1 MRCYKMVNIYETKLM
16 EHLIFIVSGF
26 ILAVLL
32 GRLIIPRILVI
43 SLRKRLFDIPDF
55 RKIHHHPISRLGG
68 VTFFP
73 VIVLVMCTITLI
85 GIHIDGFATDF
96 FSDNIAGEMICLMA
110 GLVLLYIIGVCD
122 DLIGVR
128 YSRKLLVQVLASA
141 FLPFAGLYIAD
152 FYGLFG
158 VDVIS
163 PFIGIPLTM
172 LLTVF
177 VTNAINLIDGI
188 DGLASSL
195 CMIALLVFGISFA
208 RYGVWMYALLA
219 FVCLGVLI
227 PFFLYNVFGNAEHG
241 SKIFMGDTGS
251 LTLGFILSLL
261 AVKYLLFVSADS
273 SAVYGTPIVWVF
285 SLMLVPCLDVCRVVL
300 NRLQRKANPFK
311 PDKTHIHHKFLMMG
325 FTPRRTLVLIQL
337 MSLFFIGLTILLIH
351 VGVLAYWVLILDILV
366 WTLMHIWFSRIIRRK
381 EYSMSHQKA

>member
-1 MRCYKMVNIYETKLM
+1 MA
-16 EHLIFIVSGF
+16 HLIFIVAGF
-26 ILAVLL
+26 ILSALM

-55 RKIHHHPISRLGG
+55 RKIHHRPISRLGG

-73 VIVLVMCTITLI
+73 VIMLVMCTITLV
-85 GIHIDGFATDF
+85 GMYVKGFTEHF
-96 FSDNIAGEMICLMA
+96 FSSHIVNEMLCLTA

-128 YSRKLLVQVLASA
+128 YGRKLLVQVLASA
-141 FLPFAGLYIAD
+141 FLPFAGLYVVD

-188 DGLASSL
+188 DGLASGL
-195 CMIALLVFGISFA
+195 CMIALLIFGTAFA
-208 RYGVWMYALLA
+208 LNGVWMYSLLA

-261 AVKYLLFVSADS
+261 AVKYILLLSTDS
-273 SAVYGTPIVWVF
+273 SAVSGTPIVWVF
-285 SLMLVPCLDVCRVVL
+285 SLLLVPCLDVCRVVL
-300 NRLQRKANPFK
+300 NRIQRKANPFK

-325 FTPRRTLVLIQL
+325 FSPRRSLVLIQL
-337 MSLFFIGLTILLIH
+337 ISLFFIGFTVFLLY
-351 VGVLAYWVLILDILV
+351 VGVLGYVVLLIDILV
-366 WTLMHIWFSRIIRRK
+366 WTLMHMWFSHIIRRRA
-381 EYSMSHQKA
+381 YYMSNDKV

>member
-1 MRCYKMVNIYETKLM
+1 MA
-16 EHLIFIVSGF
+16 HLIFIVAGF
-26 ILAVLL
+26 LL
-32 GRLIIPRILVI
+32 SALMGRLIIPRILVI

-55 RKIHHHPISRLGG
+55 RKIHQHPISRLGG

-73 VIVLVMCTITLI
+73 VIMLVMCAITLI
-85 GIHIDGFATDF
+85 GLHIKGFSDQF
-96 FSDNIAGEMICLMA
+96 FSNHIVDEMLCLTA

-128 YSRKLLVQVLASA
+128 YGRKLLVQVLAAS
-141 FLPFAGLYIAD
+141 FLPFAGLYVVD

-158 VDVIS
+158 VDVVS
-163 PFIGIPLTM
+163 PFIGIPLTV

-188 DGLASSL
+188 DGLASGL
-195 CMIALLVFGISFA
+195 CMIALLIFGTAFA
-208 RYGVWMYALLA
+208 LNGVWMYSLLA

-251 LTLGFILSLL
+251 LTLGFILSLFS
-261 AVKYLLFVSADS
+261 VKYILLLSTDS
-273 SAVYGTPIVWVF
+273 SAVSGTPIVWVF
-285 SLMLVPCLDVCRVVL
+285 SLLLVPCLDVCRVML
-300 NRLQRKANPFK
+300 NRIQRKVNPFK

-325 FTPRRTLVLIQL
+325 FSPRRSLVLIQL
-337 MSLFFIGLTILLIH
+337 ISLFFIGLTVFLIY
-351 VGVLAYWVLILDILV
+351 VGVLGYIVLLIDILV
-366 WTLMHIWFSRIIRRK
+366 WTLMHLWFTHIIRRRA
-381 EYSMSHQKA
+381 YYMSNDKV

>member
-1 MRCYKMVNIYETKLM
+1 MA
-16 EHLIFIVSGF
+16 HLIFIVAGF
-26 ILAVLL
+26 ILSALM

-55 RKIHHHPISRLGG
+55 RKIHHRPISRLGG

-73 VIVLVMCTITLI
+73 VIMLVMCTITLV
-85 GIHIDGFATDF
+85 GMYVKGFTEHF
-96 FSDNIAGEMICLMA
+96 FSSHIVNEMLCLTA

-128 YSRKLLVQVLASA
+128 YGRKLLVQVLASA
-141 FLPFAGLYIAD
+141 FLPFAGLYVVD

-158 VDVIS
+158 VDMVS
-163 PFIGIPLTM
+163 PIIGIPFTV

-188 DGLASSL
+188 DGLASGL
-195 CMIALLVFGISFA
+195 CMIALLIFGTAFA
-208 RYGVWMYALLA
+208 LNGVWMYSLLA

-261 AVKYLLFVSADS
+261 AVKYILLLSTDS
-273 SAVYGTPIVWVF
+273 SAVSGTPIVWVF
-285 SLMLVPCLDVCRVVL
+285 SLLLVPCLDVCRVVL
-300 NRLQRKANPFK
+300 NRIQRKANPFK

-325 FTPRRTLVLIQL
+325 FTPRRALVLIQL
-337 MSLFFIGLTILLIH
+337 ISLFFIGFTVFLLY
-351 VGVLAYWVLILDILV
+351 VGVLGYVVLLIDILV
-366 WTLMHIWFSRIIRRK
+366 WTLMHMWFSHIIRRRA
-381 EYSMSHQKA
+381 YYMSNDKV

>member
-1 MRCYKMVNIYETKLM
+1 M
-16 EHLIFIVSGF
+16 EHLIFMVAGF
-26 ILAVLL
+26 LLAALL

-55 RKIHHHPISRLGG
+55 RKIHQHPISRLGG

-96 FSDNIAGEMICLMA
+96 FSDNIAGEMISLMA

-141 FLPFAGLYIAD
+141 FLPFAGLYVAD

-300 NRLQRKANPFK
+300 NRLQRKENPFK

-325 FTPRRTLVLIQL
+325 FTPRRSLVLIQL

>member
-1 MRCYKMVNIYETKLM
+1 M
-16 EHLIFIVSGF
+16 EHLIFIISGF

-32 GRLIIPRILVI
+32 GRIIIPRILVI

-55 RKIHHHPISRLGG
+55 RKIHQHPISRLGG

-73 VIVLVMCTITLI
+73 VIVLVMCTVTLI
-85 GIHIDGFATDF
+85 GIHFDGFANHF
-96 FSDNIAGEMICLMA
+96 FSANIAGEMICLMA
-110 GLVLLYIIGVCD
+110 GLVLLYIVGVCD

-141 FLPFAGLYIAD
+141 FLPFAGLYVAD

-158 VDVIS
+158 VDVVS

-261 AVKYLLFVSADS
+261 AVKYILFVSADS

-300 NRLQRKANPFK
+300 NRLQRKENPFK

-325 FTPRRTLVLIQL
+325 FTPRRALVLIQL
-337 MSLFFIGLTILLIH
+337 MSLFFIGLTILLIY
-351 VGVLAYWVLILDILV
+351 VGVPAYMVLILDILV
-366 WTLMHIWFSRIIRRK
+366 WTLLHVWFSRIIRRK
-381 EYSMSHQKA
+381 AYYMSHHKA

>member
-1 MRCYKMVNIYETKLM
+1 MA
-16 EHLIFIVSGF
+16 HLIFIVAGF
-26 ILAVLL
+26 LL
-32 GRLIIPRILVI
+32 SALMGRLIIPRILVI

-55 RKIHHHPISRLGG
+55 RKIHQHPISRLGG

-73 VIVLVMCTITLI
+73 VIMLVMCAITLI
-85 GIHIDGFATDF
+85 GLHTKGFSDQF
-96 FSDNIAGEMICLMA
+96 FSNHIVDEMLCLTA

-128 YSRKLLVQVLASA
+128 YGRKLLVQVFAAS
-141 FLPFAGLYIAD
+141 FLPFAGLYVVD

-158 VDVIS
+158 VDVVS
-163 PFIGIPLTM
+163 PFIGIPLTI

-188 DGLASSL
+188 DGLASGL
-195 CMIALLVFGISFA
+195 CMIALLIFGTAFA
-208 RYGVWMYALLA
+208 LNGVWMYSLLA

-251 LTLGFILSLL
+251 LTLGFILSLFS
-261 AVKYLLFVSADS
+261 VKYILLLSTDS
-273 SAVYGTPIVWVF
+273 SAVSGTPIVWVF
-285 SLMLVPCLDVCRVVL
+285 SLLLVPCLDVCRVVL

-325 FTPRRTLVLIQL
+325 FSPRRSLVLIQL
-337 MSLFFIGLTILLIH
+337 ISLFFIGLTVFLIY
-351 VGVLAYWVLILDILV
+351 VGVLGYVVLLIDILV
-366 WTLMHIWFSRIIRRK
+366 WTLMHLWFTHIIRRRA
-381 EYSMSHQKA
+381 YYMSNDKV

>member
-1 MRCYKMVNIYETKLM
+1 MA
-16 EHLIFIVSGF
+16 HLIFIVAGF
-26 ILAVLL
+26 LL
-32 GRLIIPRILVI
+32 SALMGRLIIPRILVI

-55 RKIHHHPISRLGG
+55 RKIHQHPISRLGG

-73 VIVLVMCTITLI
+73 VIMLVMCAITLI
-85 GIHIDGFATDF
+85 GLHIKGFSDQF
-96 FSDNIAGEMICLMA
+96 FSNHIVDEMLCLTA

-128 YSRKLLVQVLASA
+128 YGRKLLVQVFAAS
-141 FLPFAGLYIAD
+141 FLPFAGLYVVD

-158 VDVIS
+158 VDVVS
-163 PFIGIPLTM
+163 PFIGIPLTV

-188 DGLASSL
+188 DGLASGL
-195 CMIALLVFGISFA
+195 CMIALLIFGTAFA
-208 RYGVWMYALLA
+208 LNGVWMYSLLA

-251 LTLGFILSLL
+251 LTLGFILSLFS
-261 AVKYLLFVSADS
+261 VKYILLLSTDS
-273 SAVYGTPIVWVF
+273 SAVSGTPIVWVF
-285 SLMLVPCLDVCRVVL
+285 SLLLVPCLDVCRVVL

-325 FTPRRTLVLIQL
+325 FSPRRSLVLIQL
-337 MSLFFIGLTILLIH
+337 ISLFFIGLTVFLIY
-351 VGVLAYWVLILDILV
+351 VGVLGYVVLLIDILV
-366 WTLMHIWFSRIIRRK
+366 WTLMHLWFTHIIRRRA
-381 EYSMSHQKA
+381 YYMSNDKV

>member
-1 MRCYKMVNIYETKLM
+1 MA
-16 EHLIFIVSGF
+16 HLIFIVAGF
-26 ILAVLL
+26 LLSALL

-55 RKIHHHPISRLGG
+55 RKIHQHPISRLGG

-73 VIVLVMCTITLI
+73 VIMLVMCAITLI
-85 GIHIDGFATDF
+85 GLHIKGFSGQF
-96 FSDNIAGEMICLMA
+96 FSNHIIDEMLSLTA

-128 YSRKLLVQVLASA
+128 YGRKLLVQVFAAS
-141 FLPFAGLYIAD
+141 FLPFAGLYVVD

-158 VDVIS
+158 VDVVS
-163 PFIGIPLTM
+163 PFIGIPLTV

-188 DGLASSL
+188 DGLASGL
-195 CMIALLVFGISFA
+195 CMIALLIFGTAFA
-208 RYGVWMYALLA
+208 LNGVWMYSLLA

-251 LTLGFILSLL
+251 LTLGFILSLFS
-261 AVKYLLFVSADS
+261 VKYILLLSTDS
-273 SAVYGTPIVWVF
+273 SAVSGTPIVWVF
-285 SLMLVPCLDVCRVVL
+285 SLLLVPCLDVCRVVL

-325 FTPRRTLVLIQL
+325 FSPRRSLVLIQL
-337 MSLFFIGLTILLIH
+337 ISLFFIGLTVFLIY
-351 VGVLAYWVLILDILV
+351 VGVLGYVVLLIDILV
-366 WTLMHIWFSRIIRRK
+366 WTLMHLWFTHIIRRRA
-381 EYSMSHQKA
+381 YYMSNDKV

>member
-1 MRCYKMVNIYETKLM
+1 M

-55 RKIHHHPISRLGG
+55 RKIHQHLIS
-68 VTFFP
+68 
-73 VIVLVMCTITLI
+73 
-85 GIHIDGFATDF
+85 
-96 FSDNIAGEMICLMA
+96 
-110 GLVLLYIIGVCD
+110 
-122 DLIGVR
+122 
-128 YSRKLLVQVLASA
+128 
-141 FLPFAGLYIAD
+141 
-152 FYGLFG
+152 
-158 VDVIS
+158 
-163 PFIGIPLTM
+163 
-172 LLTVF
+172 
-177 VTNAINLIDGI
+177 
-188 DGLASSL
+188 
-195 CMIALLVFGISFA
+195 
-208 RYGVWMYALLA
+208 
-219 FVCLGVLI
+219 CLGVLI

-261 AVKYLLFVSADS
+261 SVKYILFVSADS
-273 SAVYGTPIVWVF
+273 SAVYCTPIVWVF

-300 NRLQRKANPFK
+300 DRLQRKANPFK

-351 VGVLAYWVLILDILV
+351 VGVLAYVVLLLDILV
-366 WTLMHIWFSRIIRRK
+366 WTLMHLWFSHIIRRK
-381 EYSMSHQKA
+381 AYYMSNPNA

>member
-1 MRCYKMVNIYETKLM
+1 MA
-16 EHLIFIVSGF
+16 HLIFIVAGF
-26 ILAVLL
+26 LL
-32 GRLIIPRILVI
+32 SALMGRLIIPRILVI

-55 RKIHHHPISRLGG
+55 RKIHQHPISRLGG

-73 VIVLVMCTITLI
+73 VIMLVMCAITLI
-85 GIHIDGFATDF
+85 GLHTKGFSDQF
-96 FSDNIAGEMICLMA
+96 FSNHIVDEMLCLTA

-128 YSRKLLVQVLASA
+128 YGRKLLVQVFAAS
-141 FLPFAGLYIAD
+141 FLPFAGLYVVD

-158 VDVIS
+158 VDVVS
-163 PFIGIPLTM
+163 PFIGIPLTV

-195 CMIALLVFGISFA
+195 CMIALLIFGTAFA
-208 RYGVWMYALLA
+208 LNGVWMYSLLA

-251 LTLGFILSLL
+251 LTLGFILSLFS
-261 AVKYLLFVSADS
+261 VKYILLLSTDS
-273 SAVYGTPIVWVF
+273 SAVSGTPIVWVF
-285 SLMLVPCLDVCRVVL
+285 SLLLVPCLDVCRVVL

-325 FTPRRTLVLIQL
+325 FSPRRSLVLIQL
-337 MSLFFIGLTILLIH
+337 ISLFFIGLTVFLIY
-351 VGVLAYWVLILDILV
+351 VGVLGYVVLLIDILV
-366 WTLMHIWFSRIIRRK
+366 WTLMHLWFSHIIRRRA
-381 EYSMSHQKA
+381 YFMSNHKV

>member
-1 MRCYKMVNIYETKLM
+1 MA
-16 EHLIFIVSGF
+16 HLIFIVAGF
-26 ILAVLL
+26 LL
-32 GRLIIPRILVI
+32 SALMGRLIIPRILVI

-55 RKIHHHPISRLGG
+55 RKIHQHPISRLGG

-73 VIVLVMCTITLI
+73 VIMLVMCAITLI
-85 GIHIDGFATDF
+85 GLHTKGFSDQF
-96 FSDNIAGEMICLMA
+96 FSNHIIDEMLSLTA

-128 YSRKLLVQVLASA
+128 YGRKLLVQVFAAS
-141 FLPFAGLYIAD
+141 FLPFAGLYVVD

-158 VDVIS
+158 VDVVS
-163 PFIGIPLTM
+163 PFIGIPLTI

-188 DGLASSL
+188 DGLASGL
-195 CMIALLVFGISFA
+195 CMIALLIFGTAFA
-208 RYGVWMYALLA
+208 LNGVWMYSLLA

-251 LTLGFILSLL
+251 LTLGFILSLFS
-261 AVKYLLFVSADS
+261 VKYILLLSTDS
-273 SAVYGTPIVWVF
+273 SAVSGTPIVWVF
-285 SLMLVPCLDVCRVVL
+285 SLLLVPCLDVCRVVL

-325 FTPRRTLVLIQL
+325 FSPRRSLVLIQL
-337 MSLFFIGLTILLIH
+337 ISIFFIGLTVFLIY
-351 VGVLAYWVLILDILV
+351 VGVLGYVVLLIDILV
-366 WTLMHIWFSRIIRRK
+366 WTLMHLWFTHIIRRRA
-381 EYSMSHQKA
+381 YYMSNDKV

>member
-1 MRCYKMVNIYETKLM
+1 MA
-16 EHLIFIVSGF
+16 HLIFIVAGF
-26 ILAVLL
+26 LL
-32 GRLIIPRILVI
+32 SALMGRLIIPRILVI

-55 RKIHHHPISRLGG
+55 RKIHQHPISRLGG

-73 VIVLVMCTITLI
+73 VIMLVMCAITLI
-85 GIHIDGFATDF
+85 GLHTKGFSDQF
-96 FSDNIAGEMICLMA
+96 FSNHIIDEMLCLTA

-128 YSRKLLVQVLASA
+128 YGRKLLVQVLAAS
-141 FLPFAGLYIAD
+141 FLPFAGLYVVD

-158 VDVIS
+158 VDVVS
-163 PFIGIPLTM
+163 PFIGIPLTV

-188 DGLASSL
+188 DGLASGL
-195 CMIALLVFGISFA
+195 CMIALLIFGTAFA
-208 RYGVWMYALLA
+208 LNGVWMYSLLA

-251 LTLGFILSLL
+251 LTLGFILSLFS
-261 AVKYLLFVSADS
+261 VKYILLLSTDS
-273 SAVYGTPIVWVF
+273 SAVSGTPIVWVF
-285 SLMLVPCLDVCRVVL
+285 SLLLVPCLDVCRVVL

-325 FTPRRTLVLIQL
+325 FSPRRSLVLIQL
-337 MSLFFIGLTILLIH
+337 ISLFFIGLTVFLIY
-351 VGVLAYWVLILDILV
+351 VGVLGYVVLLIDILV
-366 WTLMHIWFSRIIRRK
+366 WTLMHLWFTHIIRRRA
-381 EYSMSHQKA
+381 YYMSNDKV

>member
-1 MRCYKMVNIYETKLM
+1 M
-16 EHLIFIVSGF
+16 EHLIFILSGF

-32 GRLIIPRILVI
+32 GRIIIPRILVI

-55 RKIHHHPISRLGG
+55 RKIHQHPISRLGG

-73 VIVLVMCTITLI
+73 VIVLVMCTVTLI
-85 GIHIDGFATDF
+85 GVHFDGFANHF
-96 FSDNIAGEMICLMA
+96 FSANIAGEMICLMA

-141 FLPFAGLYIAD
+141 FLPFAGLYVAD

-158 VDVIS
+158 VDVVS

-208 RYGVWMYALLA
+208 RYGVWMYAMLA

-337 MSLFFIGLTILLIH
+337 MSLFFIGLTIFLIQ

>member
-1 MRCYKMVNIYETKLM
+1 MA
-16 EHLIFIVSGF
+16 HLIFIVAGF
-26 ILAVLL
+26 LL
-32 GRLIIPRILVI
+32 SALMGRLIIPRILVI

-55 RKIHHHPISRLGG
+55 RKIHQHPISRLGG

-73 VIVLVMCTITLI
+73 VIMLVMCTITLI
-85 GIHIDGFATDF
+85 GLHIKGFSDQF
-96 FSDNIAGEMICLMA
+96 FSNHIVDEMLCLTA

-128 YSRKLLVQVLASA
+128 YGRKLLVQVLAAS
-141 FLPFAGLYIAD
+141 FLPFAGLYVVD

-158 VDVIS
+158 VDVVS
-163 PFIGIPLTM
+163 PFIGIPLTV

-188 DGLASSL
+188 DGLASGL
-195 CMIALLVFGISFA
+195 CMIVLLIFGTAFALN
-208 RYGVWMYALLA
+208 GVWMYSLLA

-251 LTLGFILSLL
+251 LTLGFILSLFS
-261 AVKYLLFVSADS
+261 VKYILLLSTDS
-273 SAVYGTPIVWVF
+273 SAVSGTPIVWVF
-285 SLMLVPCLDVCRVVL
+285 SLLLVPCLDVCRVVL

-325 FTPRRTLVLIQL
+325 FSPRRSLVLIQL
-337 MSLFFIGLTILLIH
+337 ISLFFIGLTVFLIY
-351 VGVLAYWVLILDILV
+351 VGVLGYVVLLIDILV
-366 WTLMHIWFSRIIRRK
+366 WTLMHLWFTHIIRRRA
-381 EYSMSHQKA
+381 YYMSNDKV

>member
-1 MRCYKMVNIYETKLM
+1 MA
-16 EHLIFIVSGF
+16 HLIFIVAGF
-26 ILAVLL
+26 LL
-32 GRLIIPRILVI
+32 SAWMGRLIIPRILVI

-55 RKIHHHPISRLGG
+55 RKIHQHPISRLGG

-73 VIVLVMCTITLI
+73 VIMLVMCAITLI
-85 GIHIDGFATDF
+85 GLHIKGFSDQF
-96 FSDNIAGEMICLMA
+96 FSNHIIDEMLSLTA

-128 YSRKLLVQVLASA
+128 YGRKLLVQVLAAS
-141 FLPFAGLYIAD
+141 FLPFAGLYVVD

-158 VDVIS
+158 VDVVS
-163 PFIGIPLTM
+163 PFIGIPLTV

-195 CMIALLVFGISFA
+195 CMIALLIFGTAFA
-208 RYGVWMYALLA
+208 LNGVWMYSLLA

-251 LTLGFILSLL
+251 LTLGFILSLFS
-261 AVKYLLFVSADS
+261 VKYILLLSTDS
-273 SAVYGTPIVWVF
+273 SAVSGTPIVWVF
-285 SLMLVPCLDVCRVVL
+285 SLLLVPCLDVCRVVL

-325 FTPRRTLVLIQL
+325 FSPRRSLVLIQL
-337 MSLFFIGLTILLIH
+337 ISLFFIGLTVFLIY
-351 VGVLAYWVLILDILV
+351 VGVLGYVVLLIDILV
-366 WTLMHIWFSRIIRRK
+366 WTLMHLWFTHIIRRRA
-381 EYSMSHQKA
+381 YYMSNDKV

>member
-1 MRCYKMVNIYETKLM
+1 MA
-16 EHLIFIVSGF
+16 HLIFIVAGF
-26 ILAVLL
+26 LL
-32 GRLIIPRILVI
+32 SALMGRLIIPRILVI

-55 RKIHHHPISRLGG
+55 RKIHQHPISRLGG

-73 VIVLVMCTITLI
+73 VIMLVMCAITLI
-85 GIHIDGFATDF
+85 GLHIKGFSGQF
-96 FSDNIAGEMICLMA
+96 FSNHIIDEMLSLTA

-128 YSRKLLVQVLASA
+128 YGRKLLVQVFAAS
-141 FLPFAGLYIAD
+141 FLPFAGLYVVD

-158 VDVIS
+158 VDVVS
-163 PFIGIPLTM
+163 PFIGIPLTV

-188 DGLASSL
+188 DGLASGL
-195 CMIALLVFGISFA
+195 CMIALLIFGTAFA
-208 RYGVWMYALLA
+208 LNGVWMYSLLA

-251 LTLGFILSLL
+251 LTLGFILSLFS
-261 AVKYLLFVSADS
+261 VKYILLLSTDS
-273 SAVYGTPIVWVF
+273 SAVSGTPIVWVF
-285 SLMLVPCLDVCRVVL
+285 SLLLVPCLDVCRVVL

-325 FTPRRTLVLIQL
+325 FSPRRSLVLIQL
-337 MSLFFIGLTILLIH
+337 ISLFFIGLTVFLIY
-351 VGVLAYWVLILDILV
+351 VGVLGYVVLLIDILV
-366 WTLMHIWFSRIIRRK
+366 WTLMHLWFTHIIRRRA
-381 EYSMSHQKA
+381 YYMSNDKV

>member
-1 MRCYKMVNIYETKLM
+1 
-16 EHLIFIVSGF
+16 
-26 ILAVLL
+26 
-32 GRLIIPRILVI
+32 
-43 SLRKRLFDIPDF
+43 
-55 RKIHHHPISRLGG
+55 
-68 VTFFP
+68 
-73 VIVLVMCTITLI
+73 
-85 GIHIDGFATDF
+85 
-96 FSDNIAGEMICLMA
+96 
-110 GLVLLYIIGVCD
+110 
-122 DLIGVR
+122 
-128 YSRKLLVQVLASA
+128 
-141 FLPFAGLYIAD
+141 
-152 FYGLFG
+152 
-158 VDVIS
+158 
-163 PFIGIPLTM
+163 
-172 LLTVF
+172 
-177 VTNAINLIDGI
+177 
-188 DGLASSL
+188 
-195 CMIALLVFGISFA
+195 
-208 RYGVWMYALLA
+208 MYAMLA

-325 FTPRRTLVLIQL
+325 FTPRRALVLIQL

>member
-1 MRCYKMVNIYETKLM
+1 MA
-16 EHLIFIVSGF
+16 HLIFIVAGF
-26 ILAVLL
+26 LL
-32 GRLIIPRILVI
+32 SALMGRLIIPRILVI

-55 RKIHHHPISRLGG
+55 RKIHQHPISRLGG

-73 VIVLVMCTITLI
+73 VIMLVMCAITLI
-85 GIHIDGFATDF
+85 GLHTKGFSDQF
-96 FSDNIAGEMICLMA
+96 FSNHIIDEMLCLTA

-128 YSRKLLVQVLASA
+128 YGRKLLVQVFAAS
-141 FLPFAGLYIAD
+141 FLPFAGLYVVD

-158 VDVIS
+158 VDVVS
-163 PFIGIPLTM
+163 PFIGIPLTV

-188 DGLASSL
+188 DGLASGL
-195 CMIALLVFGISFA
+195 CMIALLIFGTAFA
-208 RYGVWMYALLA
+208 LNGVWMYSLLA

-251 LTLGFILSLL
+251 LTLGFILSLFS
-261 AVKYLLFVSADS
+261 VKYILLLSTDS
-273 SAVYGTPIVWVF
+273 SAVSGTPIVWVF
-285 SLMLVPCLDVCRVVL
+285 SLLLVPCLDVCRVVL

-325 FTPRRTLVLIQL
+325 FSPRRSLVLIQL
-337 MSLFFIGLTILLIH
+337 ISLFFIGLTVFLIY
-351 VGVLAYWVLILDILV
+351 VGVLGYVVLLIDILV
-366 WTLMHIWFSRIIRRK
+366 WTLMHLWFTHIIRRRA
-381 EYSMSHQKA
+381 YYMSNDKV

>member
-1 MRCYKMVNIYETKLM
+1 MA
-16 EHLIFIVSGF
+16 HLIFIVAGF
-26 ILAVLL
+26 ILSALM

-55 RKIHHHPISRLGG
+55 RKIHHRPISRLGG

-73 VIVLVMCTITLI
+73 VIMLVMCTITLV
-85 GIHIDGFATDF
+85 GMYVKGFTEHF
-96 FSDNIAGEMICLMA
+96 FSSHIVNEMLCLTA

-128 YSRKLLVQVLASA
+128 YGRKLLVQVLASA
-141 FLPFAGLYIAD
+141 FLPFAGLYVVD

-158 VDVIS
+158 VDMVS
-163 PFIGIPLTM
+163 PIIGIPFTV

-188 DGLASSL
+188 DGLASGL
-195 CMIALLVFGISFA
+195 CMIALLVFGTAFA
-208 RYGVWMYALLA
+208 LNGVWMYSLLA

-261 AVKYLLFVSADS
+261 AVKYILLLSTDS
-273 SAVYGTPIVWVF
+273 SAVSGTPIVWVF
-285 SLMLVPCLDVCRVVL
+285 SLLLVPCLDVCRVVL
-300 NRLQRKANPFK
+300 NRIQRKANPFK

-325 FTPRRTLVLIQL
+325 FTPRRALVLIQL
-337 MSLFFIGLTILLIH
+337 ISLFFIGFTVFLLY
-351 VGVLAYWVLILDILV
+351 VGVLGYVVLLIDILV
-366 WTLMHIWFSRIIRRK
+366 WTLMHMWFSHIIRRRA
-381 EYSMSHQKA
+381 YYMSNDKV

>member
-1 MRCYKMVNIYETKLM
+1 MA
-16 EHLIFIVSGF
+16 HLIFIVAGF
-26 ILAVLL
+26 LL
-32 GRLIIPRILVI
+32 SALMGRLIIPRILVI

-55 RKIHHHPISRLGG
+55 RKIHQHPISRLGG

-73 VIVLVMCTITLI
+73 VIMLVMCAITLI
-85 GIHIDGFATDF
+85 GLHIKGFSGQF
-96 FSDNIAGEMICLMA
+96 FSNHIIDEMLSLTA

-128 YSRKLLVQVLASA
+128 YGRKLLVQVFAAS
-141 FLPFAGLYIAD
+141 FLPFAGLYVVD

-158 VDVIS
+158 VDVVS
-163 PFIGIPLTM
+163 PFIGIPLTV

-188 DGLASSL
+188 DGLASGL
-195 CMIALLVFGISFA
+195 CMIALLIFGTAFA
-208 RYGVWMYALLA
+208 LNGVWMYSLLA

-251 LTLGFILSLL
+251 LTLGFILSLFS
-261 AVKYLLFVSADS
+261 VKYILLLSTDS
-273 SAVYGTPIVWVF
+273 SAVSGTPIVWVF
-285 SLMLVPCLDVCRVVL
+285 SLLLVPCLDVCRVVL

-325 FTPRRTLVLIQL
+325 FSPRRSLVLIQL
-337 MSLFFIGLTILLIH
+337 ISIFFIGLTVFLIY
-351 VGVLAYWVLILDILV
+351 VGVLGYVVLLIDILV
-366 WTLMHIWFSRIIRRK
+366 WTLMHLWFTHIIRRRA
-381 EYSMSHQKA
+381 YYMSNDKV

>member
-1 MRCYKMVNIYETKLM
+1 MA
-16 EHLIFIVSGF
+16 HLIFIVAGF
-26 ILAVLL
+26 LL
-32 GRLIIPRILVI
+32 SALMGRLIIPRILVI

-55 RKIHHHPISRLGG
+55 RKIHQHPISRLGG

-73 VIVLVMCTITLI
+73 VIMLVMCAITLI
-85 GIHIDGFATDF
+85 GLHTKGFSDQF
-96 FSDNIAGEMICLMA
+96 FSNHIIDEMLSLTA

-128 YSRKLLVQVLASA
+128 YGRKLLVQVLAAS
-141 FLPFAGLYIAD
+141 FLPFAGLYVVD

-158 VDVIS
+158 VDVVS
-163 PFIGIPLTM
+163 PFIGIPLTV

-188 DGLASSL
+188 DGLASGL
-195 CMIALLVFGISFA
+195 CMIALLIFGTAFA
-208 RYGVWMYALLA
+208 LNGVWMYSLLA

-251 LTLGFILSLL
+251 LTLGFILSLFS
-261 AVKYLLFVSADS
+261 VKYILLLSTDS
-273 SAVYGTPIVWVF
+273 SAVSGTPIVWVF
-285 SLMLVPCLDVCRVVL
+285 SLLLVPCLDVCRVVL

-325 FTPRRTLVLIQL
+325 FSPRRSLVLIQL
-337 MSLFFIGLTILLIH
+337 ISLFFIGLTVFLIY
-351 VGVLAYWVLILDILV
+351 VGVLGYVVLLIDILV
-366 WTLMHIWFSRIIRRK
+366 WTLMHLWFTHIIRRRA
-381 EYSMSHQKA
+381 YYMSNDKV

>member
-1 MRCYKMVNIYETKLM
+1 MA
-16 EHLIFIVSGF
+16 HLIFIVAGF
-26 ILAVLL
+26 LL
-32 GRLIIPRILVI
+32 SALMGRLIIPRILVI

-55 RKIHHHPISRLGG
+55 RKIHQHPISRLGG

-73 VIVLVMCTITLI
+73 VIMLVMCAITLI
-85 GIHIDGFATDF
+85 GLHLKGFSGQF
-96 FSDNIAGEMICLMA
+96 FSNHIIDEMLCLTA

-128 YSRKLLVQVLASA
+128 YGRKLLVQVLAAS
-141 FLPFAGLYIAD
+141 FLPFAGLYVVD

-158 VDVIS
+158 VDVVS
-163 PFIGIPLTM
+163 PFIGIPLTV

-195 CMIALLVFGISFA
+195 CMIALLIFGTAFA
-208 RYGVWMYALLA
+208 LNGVWMYSLLA

-251 LTLGFILSLL
+251 LTLGFILSLFS
-261 AVKYLLFVSADS
+261 VKYILLLSTDS
-273 SAVYGTPIVWVF
+273 SAVSGTPIVWVF
-285 SLMLVPCLDVCRVVL
+285 SLLLVPCLDVCRVVL

-325 FTPRRTLVLIQL
+325 FSPRRSLVLIQL
-337 MSLFFIGLTILLIH
+337 ISIFFIGLTVFLIY
-351 VGVLAYWVLILDILV
+351 VGVLGYVVLLIDILV
-366 WTLMHIWFSRIIRRK
+366 WTLMHLWFTHIIRRRA
-381 EYSMSHQKA
+381 YYMSNDKV

>member
-1 MRCYKMVNIYETKLM
+1 MA
-16 EHLIFIVSGF
+16 HLIFIAAGF
-26 ILAVLL
+26 LL
-32 GRLIIPRILVI
+32 SAWMGRLIIPRILVI

-55 RKIHHHPISRLGG
+55 RKIHQHPISRLGG

-73 VIVLVMCTITLI
+73 VIMLVMCAITLI
-85 GIHIDGFATDF
+85 GLHIKGFSDQF
-96 FSDNIAGEMICLMA
+96 FSNHIVDEMLCLTA

-128 YSRKLLVQVLASA
+128 YGRKLLVQVLAAS
-141 FLPFAGLYIAD
+141 FLPFAGLYVVD

-158 VDVIS
+158 VDVVS
-163 PFIGIPLTM
+163 PFIGIPLTV

-195 CMIALLVFGISFA
+195 CMIALLIFGTAFA
-208 RYGVWMYALLA
+208 LNGVWMYSLLA

-251 LTLGFILSLL
+251 LTLGFILSLFS
-261 AVKYLLFVSADS
+261 VKYILLLSTDS
-273 SAVYGTPIVWVF
+273 SAVSGTPIVWVF
-285 SLMLVPCLDVCRVVL
+285 SLLLVPCLDVCRVVL

-325 FTPRRTLVLIQL
+325 FSPRRSLVLIQL
-337 MSLFFIGLTILLIH
+337 ISIFFIGLTVFLIY
-351 VGVLAYWVLILDILV
+351 VGVLGYIVLLIDILV
-366 WTLMHIWFSRIIRRK
+366 WTLMHLWFTHIIRRRA
-381 EYSMSHQKA
+381 YYMSNDKV

>member
-1 MRCYKMVNIYETKLM
+1 M
-16 EHLIFIVSGF
+16 EHLIFIISGF

-55 RKIHHHPISRLGG
+55 RKIHQHPISRLGG

-73 VIVLVMCTITLI
+73 VIVLVMCTVTLI
-85 GIHIDGFATDF
+85 GIHFDGFANHF
-96 FSDNIAGEMICLMA
+96 FSANIAGEMICLMA
-110 GLVLLYIIGVCD
+110 GLVLLYIVGVCD

-141 FLPFAGLYIAD
+141 FLPFAGLYVAD

-158 VDVIS
+158 VDVVS

-208 RYGVWMYALLA
+208 RYGVWMYAMLA

>member
-1 MRCYKMVNIYETKLM
+1 MA
-16 EHLIFIVSGF
+16 HLIFIVAGF
-26 ILAVLL
+26 LL
-32 GRLIIPRILVI
+32 SALMGRLIIPRILVI

-55 RKIHHHPISRLGG
+55 RKIHQHPISRLGG

-73 VIVLVMCTITLI
+73 VIMLVMCAITLI
-85 GIHIDGFATDF
+85 GLHTKGFSDQF
-96 FSDNIAGEMICLMA
+96 FSNHIVDEMLCLTA

-128 YSRKLLVQVLASA
+128 YGRKLLVQVFAAS
-141 FLPFAGLYIAD
+141 FLPFAGLYVVD

-158 VDVIS
+158 VDVVS
-163 PFIGIPLTM
+163 PFIGIPLTV

-195 CMIALLVFGISFA
+195 CMIALLIFGTAFA
-208 RYGVWMYALLA
+208 LNGVWMYSLLA

-251 LTLGFILSLL
+251 LTLGFILSLFS
-261 AVKYLLFVSADS
+261 VKYILLLSTDS
-273 SAVYGTPIVWVF
+273 SAVSGTPIVWVF
-285 SLMLVPCLDVCRVVL
+285 SLLLVPCLDVCRVVL

-325 FTPRRTLVLIQL
+325 FSPRRSLVLIQL
-337 MSLFFIGLTILLIH
+337 ISLFFIGLTVFLIY
-351 VGVLAYWVLILDILV
+351 VGVLGYIVLLIDILV
-366 WTLMHIWFSRIIRRK
+366 WTLMHLWFTHIIRRRA
-381 EYSMSHQKA
+381 YYMSNDKV

>member
-1 MRCYKMVNIYETKLM
+1 MA
-16 EHLIFIVSGF
+16 HLIFIVAGF
-26 ILAVLL
+26 LL
-32 GRLIIPRILVI
+32 SALMGRLIIPRILVI

-55 RKIHHHPISRLGG
+55 RKIHQHPISRLGG

-73 VIVLVMCTITLI
+73 VIMLVMCAITLI
-85 GIHIDGFATDF
+85 GLHIKGFSDQF
-96 FSDNIAGEMICLMA
+96 FSNHIVDEMLCLTA

-128 YSRKLLVQVLASA
+128 YGRKLLVQVLAAS
-141 FLPFAGLYIAD
+141 FLPFAGLYVVD

-158 VDVIS
+158 VDVVS
-163 PFIGIPLTM
+163 PFIGIPLTI

-188 DGLASSL
+188 DGLASGL
-195 CMIALLVFGISFA
+195 CMIALLIFGTAFA
-208 RYGVWMYALLA
+208 LNGVWMYSLLA

-251 LTLGFILSLL
+251 LTLGFILSLFS
-261 AVKYLLFVSADS
+261 VKYILLLSTDS
-273 SAVYGTPIVWVF
+273 SAVSGTPIVWVF
-285 SLMLVPCLDVCRVVL
+285 SLLLVPCLDVCRVVL

-325 FTPRRTLVLIQL
+325 FSPRRSLVLIQL
-337 MSLFFIGLTILLIH
+337 ISLFFIGLTVFLIY
-351 VGVLAYWVLILDILV
+351 VGVLGYVVLLIDILV
-366 WTLMHIWFSRIIRRK
+366 WTLMHLWFTHIIRRRA
-381 EYSMSHQKA
+381 YYMSNDKV

>member
-1 MRCYKMVNIYETKLM
+1 M
-16 EHLIFIVSGF
+16 EHLIFILSGF

-32 GRLIIPRILVI
+32 GRIIIPRILVI

-55 RKIHHHPISRLGG
+55 RKIHQHPISRLGG

-73 VIVLVMCTITLI
+73 VIVLVMCTVTLI
-85 GIHIDGFATDF
+85 GIHFDGFVNHF
-96 FSDNIAGEMICLMA
+96 FSANIAGEMICLMA
-110 GLVLLYIIGVCD
+110 GLVLLYIVGVCD

-141 FLPFAGLYIAD
+141 FLPFAGLYVAD

-158 VDVIS
+158 VDVVS

-208 RYGVWMYALLA
+208 RYGVWMYAMLA

>member
-1 MRCYKMVNIYETKLM
+1 MA
-16 EHLIFIVSGF
+16 HLIFIVAGF
-26 ILAVLL
+26 LL
-32 GRLIIPRILVI
+32 SALMGRLIIPRILVI

-55 RKIHHHPISRLGG
+55 RKIHQHPISRLGG

-73 VIVLVMCTITLI
+73 VIMLVMCAITLI
-85 GIHIDGFATDF
+85 GLHIKGFSDQF
-96 FSDNIAGEMICLMA
+96 FSNHIVDEMLCLTA

-128 YSRKLLVQVLASA
+128 YGRKLLVQVLAAS
-141 FLPFAGLYIAD
+141 FLPFAGLYVVD

-158 VDVIS
+158 VDVVS
-163 PFIGIPLTM
+163 PFIGIPLTV

-195 CMIALLVFGISFA
+195 CMIALLIFGTAFA
-208 RYGVWMYALLA
+208 LNGVWMYSLLA

-251 LTLGFILSLL
+251 LTLGFILSLFS
-261 AVKYLLFVSADS
+261 VKYILLLSTDS
-273 SAVYGTPIVWVF
+273 SAVSGTPIVWVF
-285 SLMLVPCLDVCRVVL
+285 SLLLVPCLDVCRVVL

-325 FTPRRTLVLIQL
+325 FSPRRSLVLIQL
-337 MSLFFIGLTILLIH
+337 ISIFFIGLTVFLIY
-351 VGVLAYWVLILDILV
+351 VGVLGYVVLLIDILV
-366 WTLMHIWFSRIIRRK
+366 WTLMHLWFTHIIRRRA
-381 EYSMSHQKA
+381 YYMSNDKV

>member
-1 MRCYKMVNIYETKLM
+1 M
-16 EHLIFIVSGF
+16 EHLIFILSGF
-26 ILAVLL
+26 ILSALM

-55 RKIHHHPISRLGG
+55 RKIHHRPISRLGG

-73 VIVLVMCTITLI
+73 VIMLVMCTITLV
-85 GIHIDGFATDF
+85 GMYVKGFTEHF
-96 FSDNIAGEMICLMA
+96 FSSHIVNEMLCLTA

-128 YSRKLLVQVLASA
+128 YGRKLLVQVLASA
-141 FLPFAGLYIAD
+141 FLPFAGLYVVD

-158 VDVIS
+158 VDMVS
-163 PFIGIPLTM
+163 PFIGIPFTV

-188 DGLASSL
+188 DGLASGL
-195 CMIALLVFGISFA
+195 CMIALLIFGTAFA
-208 RYGVWMYALLA
+208 LNGVWMYSLLA

-261 AVKYLLFVSADS
+261 AVKYILLLSTDS
-273 SAVYGTPIVWVF
+273 SAVFGTPIVWVF
-285 SLMLVPCLDVCRVVL
+285 SLLLVPCLDVCRVVL
-300 NRLQRKANPFK
+300 NRIQRKANPFK

-325 FTPRRTLVLIQL
+325 FTPRRALVLIQL
-337 MSLFFIGLTILLIH
+337 ISLFFIGFTVFLLY
-351 VGVLAYWVLILDILV
+351 VGVLGYVVLLIDILV
-366 WTLMHIWFSRIIRRK
+366 WTLMHMWFSHIIRRRA
-381 EYSMSHQKA
+381 YYMSNDKV

>member
-1 MRCYKMVNIYETKLM
+1 M
-16 EHLIFIVSGF
+16 EHLIFIISGF

-32 GRLIIPRILVI
+32 GRIIIPRILVI

-55 RKIHHHPISRLGG
+55 RKIHQHPISRLGG

-73 VIVLVMCTITLI
+73 VIVLVMCTVTLI
-85 GIHIDGFATDF
+85 GIHFDGFVNHF
-96 FSDNIAGEMICLMA
+96 FSANIAGEMICLMA
-110 GLVLLYIIGVCD
+110 GLVLLYIVGVCD

-141 FLPFAGLYIAD
+141 FLPFAGLYVAD

-158 VDVIS
+158 VDVVS

-325 FTPRRTLVLIQL
+325 FTPRRALVLIQL
-337 MSLFFIGLTILLIH
+337 MSLFFIGLTILLIQ

>member
-1 MRCYKMVNIYETKLM
+1 MA
-16 EHLIFIVSGF
+16 HLIFIVAGF
-26 ILAVLL
+26 LL
-32 GRLIIPRILVI
+32 SAWMGRLIIPRILVI

-55 RKIHHHPISRLGG
+55 RKIHQHPISRLGG

-73 VIVLVMCTITLI
+73 VIMLVMCAITLI
-85 GIHIDGFATDF
+85 GLHTKGFSDQF
-96 FSDNIAGEMICLMA
+96 FSNHIIDEMLSLTA

-128 YSRKLLVQVLASA
+128 YGRKLLVQVFAAS
-141 FLPFAGLYIAD
+141 FLPFAGLYVVD

-158 VDVIS
+158 VDVVS
-163 PFIGIPLTM
+163 PFIGIPLTV

-188 DGLASSL
+188 DGLASGL
-195 CMIALLVFGISFA
+195 CMIALLIFGTAFA
-208 RYGVWMYALLA
+208 LNGVWMYSLLA

-251 LTLGFILSLL
+251 LTLGFILSLFS
-261 AVKYLLFVSADS
+261 VKYILLLSTDS
-273 SAVYGTPIVWVF
+273 SAVSGTPIVWVF
-285 SLMLVPCLDVCRVVL
+285 SLLLVPCLDVCRVVL

-325 FTPRRTLVLIQL
+325 FSPRRSLVLIQL
-337 MSLFFIGLTILLIH
+337 ISLFFIGLTVFLIY
-351 VGVLAYWVLILDILV
+351 VGVLGYVVLLIDILV
-366 WTLMHIWFSRIIRRK
+366 WTLMHLWFTHIIRRRA
-381 EYSMSHQKA
+381 YYMSNDKV

>member
-1 MRCYKMVNIYETKLM
+1 MA
-16 EHLIFIVSGF
+16 HLIFIVAGF
-26 ILAVLL
+26 LL
-32 GRLIIPRILVI
+32 SALMGRLIIPRILVI

-55 RKIHHHPISRLGG
+55 RKIHQHPISRLGG

-73 VIVLVMCTITLI
+73 VIMLVMCAITLI
-85 GIHIDGFATDF
+85 GLHIKGFSDQF
-96 FSDNIAGEMICLMA
+96 FSNHIIDEMLCLTA

-128 YSRKLLVQVLASA
+128 YGRKLLVQVFAAS
-141 FLPFAGLYIAD
+141 FLPFAGLYVVD

-158 VDVIS
+158 VDVVS
-163 PFIGIPLTM
+163 PFIGIPLTV

-188 DGLASSL
+188 DGLASGL
-195 CMIALLVFGISFA
+195 CMIALLIFGTAFA
-208 RYGVWMYALLA
+208 LNGVWMYSLLA

-251 LTLGFILSLL
+251 LTLGFILSLFS
-261 AVKYLLFVSADS
+261 VKYILLLSTDS
-273 SAVYGTPIVWVF
+273 SAVSGTPIVWVF
-285 SLMLVPCLDVCRVVL
+285 SLLLVPCLDVCRVVL

-325 FTPRRTLVLIQL
+325 FSPRRSLVLIQL
-337 MSLFFIGLTILLIH
+337 ISIFFIGLTVFLIY
-351 VGVLAYWVLILDILV
+351 VGVLGYVVLLIDILV
-366 WTLMHIWFSRIIRRK
+366 WTLMHLWFTHIIRRRA
-381 EYSMSHQKA
+381 YYMSNDKV